1 MQQTHTTKSYMDE
14 EFHIHNIGRL
24 VEDSENN
31 LRNTVEEIYLKKSK
45 EVNFFLFLNF
55 R

>member
-1 MQQTHTTKSYMDE
+1 MQQTYTTKTYMDD
-14 EFHIHNIGRL
+14 EFHIHNIGKL

-45 EVNFFLFLNF
+45 EVNLFILTL
-55 R
+55 